1 MLSITRRV
9 ECASAVLG
17 GSGASHLILRPSITT
32 PWYFTHHR
40 PTLPVAA
47 LACTLAVNLSAHSEP
62 NKHFGERFYKDDFS
76 TLAKHWSFEVHV
88 TKEGLVLVPRAA
100 YHAGCAQG
108 LPLEDQFWAA
118 DTEQQKPD
126 RIRDTEVDSG
136 LGINNDPYV
145 SYPTPSSEKEDTV
158 SRWRAQRALQQLFR
172 CTPSRHRLLFQTFI
186 NSIVSHVRGVLLA
199 ARILLTCLHS
209 PALSAAQL
217 VVALVPP
224 YDSRVV
230 VDKYYRN
237 SDFLMPGLAM
247 QVLSQKVPS

>member
-17 GSGASHLILRPSITT
+17 GSLASHLILRPSITT

-47 LACTLAVNLSAHSEP
+47 LACTLAMNLSAHSEP
-62 NKHFGERFYKDDFS
+62 NKHFGEHFYKDDFS
-76 TLAKHWSFEVHV
+76 TLAKHWSFEVRTRRRVSSQSRERHI
-88 TKEGLVLVPRAA
+88 VL
-100 YHAGCAQG
+100 G
-108 LPLEDQFWAA
+108 LPLEDQLWAA
-118 DTEQQKPD
+118 DTKQQKPD

-145 SYPTPSSEKEDTV
+145 SYPTHSSEKEDTV
-158 SRWRAQRALQQLFR
+158 GRRRAQRALQQLFR

-186 NSIVSHVRGVLLA
+186 NSIVSHVCGVLLA

-209 PALSAAQL
+209 PALLAAQL

-230 VDKYYRN
+230 GEKYYRN